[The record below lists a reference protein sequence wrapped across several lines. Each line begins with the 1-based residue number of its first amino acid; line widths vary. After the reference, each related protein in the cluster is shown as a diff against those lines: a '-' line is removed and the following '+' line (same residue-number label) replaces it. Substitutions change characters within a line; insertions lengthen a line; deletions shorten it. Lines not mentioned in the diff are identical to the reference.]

1 MLKKKILI
9 SLVIIQGLLIIA
21 GIIAIIFGVFYKM
34 SNNDN
39 KTIIMNKNIGLNDVY
54 LINENQ
60 YQQKLIKDNKAIFQ
74 IVDIEMNKVLKEANE
89 ISQYAPRILSLTIN
103 PEKIGALIGPGGKNI
118 KKIIE
123 DTECEVNVDDDGLVS
138 SPCKHNTCRYKP
150 IKSTH
155 TQFLLSHAKYFYVSP
170 F

>member
-39 KTIIMNKNIGLNDVY
+39 SIKITNKNIDLSDVF

-60 YQQKLIKDNKAIFQ
+60 YQQKYIMDDNAIFQ
-74 IVDIEMNKVLKEANE
+74 IIDIKTNKVLKE
-89 ISQYAPRILSLTIN
+89 IVI
-103 PEKIGALIGPGGKNI
+103 EKN
-118 KKIIE
+118 
-123 DTECEVNVDDDGLVS
+123 
-138 SPCKHNTCRYKP
+138 
-150 IKSTH
+150 
-155 TQFLLSHAKYFYVSP
+155 
-170 F
+170 

>member
-39 KTIIMNKNIGLNDVY
+39 KTIILNKNIGLNDVY

-60 YQQKLIKDNKAIFQ
+60 YQQKIVKDNKAIFQ
-74 IVDIEMNKVLKEANE
+74 IVDIESNKVMKE
-89 ISQYAPRILSLTIN
+89 IVI
-103 PEKIGALIGPGGKNI
+103 EK
-118 KKIIE
+118 
-123 DTECEVNVDDDGLVS
+123 D
-138 SPCKHNTCRYKP
+138 
-150 IKSTH
+150 
-155 TQFLLSHAKYFYVSP
+155 
-170 F
+170 

>member
-60 YQQKLIKDNKAIFQ
+60 YQQKIVKDNKAIFQ
-74 IVDIEMNKVLKEANE
+74 IVDIETNKVLKE
-89 ISQYAPRILSLTIN
+89 IVI
-103 PEKIGALIGPGGKNI
+103 EK
-118 KKIIE
+118 
-123 DTECEVNVDDDGLVS
+123 D
-138 SPCKHNTCRYKP
+138 
-150 IKSTH
+150 
-155 TQFLLSHAKYFYVSP
+155 
-170 F
+170 

>member
-39 KTIIMNKNIGLNDVY
+39 KSIIINKNIDLNDVY

-60 YQQKLIKDNKAIFQ
+60 YQQKLLIDNKAIFQ
-74 IVDIEMNKVLKEANE
+74 IVDIETNKVLKE
-89 ISQYAPRILSLTIN
+89 IVI
-103 PEKIGALIGPGGKNI
+103 EK
-118 KKIIE
+118 
-123 DTECEVNVDDDGLVS
+123 D
-138 SPCKHNTCRYKP
+138 
-150 IKSTH
+150 
-155 TQFLLSHAKYFYVSP
+155 
-170 F
+170 

>member
-39 KTIIMNKNIGLNDVY
+39 KAIIINKNIGLNDIY

-60 YQQKLIKDNKAIFQ
+60 YQQKLVKDNKAIFQ
-74 IVDIEMNKVLKEANE
+74 IIDIETNKVLKE
-89 ISQYAPRILSLTIN
+89 IVI
-103 PEKIGALIGPGGKNI
+103 EK
-118 KKIIE
+118 
-123 DTECEVNVDDDGLVS
+123 D
-138 SPCKHNTCRYKP
+138 
-150 IKSTH
+150 
-155 TQFLLSHAKYFYVSP
+155 
-170 F
+170 

>member
-34 SNNDN
+34 NKNDN

-60 YQQKLIKDNKAIFQ
+60 YQQKLVIDNKAIFQ
-74 IVDIEMNKVLKEANE
+74 IVDIETNKVLKE
-89 ISQYAPRILSLTIN
+89 IVI
-103 PEKIGALIGPGGKNI
+103 EK
-118 KKIIE
+118 
-123 DTECEVNVDDDGLVS
+123 D
-138 SPCKHNTCRYKP
+138 
-150 IKSTH
+150 
-155 TQFLLSHAKYFYVSP
+155 
-170 F
+170 

>member
-39 KTIIMNKNIGLNDVY
+39 KTIIMNKNIDLNDVY

-60 YQQKLIKDNKAIFQ
+60 FQQKLVKDNKAIFQ
-74 IVDIEMNKVLKEANE
+74 IIDIETNKVFK
-89 ISQYAPRILSLTIN
+89 
-103 PEKIGALIGPGGKNI
+103 
-118 KKIIE
+118 
-123 DTECEVNVDDDGLVS
+123 
-138 SPCKHNTCRYKP
+138 
-150 IKSTH
+150 
-155 TQFLLSHAKYFYVSP
+155 
-170 F
+170 

>member
-60 YQQKLIKDNKAIFQ
+60 YQQKLVKDNKAIFQ
-74 IVDIEMNKVLKEANE
+74 IVDIEMNKVLKE
-89 ISQYAPRILSLTIN
+89 IVI
-103 PEKIGALIGPGGKNI
+103 EK
-118 KKIIE
+118 
-123 DTECEVNVDDDGLVS
+123 D
-138 SPCKHNTCRYKP
+138 
-150 IKSTH
+150 
-155 TQFLLSHAKYFYVSP
+155 
-170 F
+170 

>member
-39 KTIIMNKNIGLNDVY
+39 KTTIMNKNIDLDEVY

-60 YQQKLIKDNKAIFQ
+60 YQQRYIWDDKTIFQ
-74 IVDIEMNKVLKEANE
+74 IIDIETNKVLKE
-89 ISQYAPRILSLTIN
+89 IVI
-103 PEKIGALIGPGGKNI
+103 EK
-118 KKIIE
+118 
-123 DTECEVNVDDDGLVS
+123 D
-138 SPCKHNTCRYKP
+138 
-150 IKSTH
+150 
-155 TQFLLSHAKYFYVSP
+155 
-170 F
+170 

>member
-9 SLVIIQGLLIIA
+9 SLVIIQGLLIIL

-60 YQQKLIKDNKAIFQ
+60 YQQKLLIDNKAVFQ
-74 IVDIEMNKVLKEANE
+74 IVDIETNKILKE
-89 ISQYAPRILSLTIN
+89 IVI
-103 PEKIGALIGPGGKNI
+103 EK
-118 KKIIE
+118 
-123 DTECEVNVDDDGLVS
+123 D
-138 SPCKHNTCRYKP
+138 
-150 IKSTH
+150 
-155 TQFLLSHAKYFYVSP
+155 
-170 F
+170 

>member
-34 SNNDN
+34 SNTDN

-60 YQQKLIKDNKAIFQ
+60 YQQKLVKDKKAIFQ
-74 IVDIEMNKVLKEANE
+74 IVDIETNKVLKE
-89 ISQYAPRILSLTIN
+89 IVI
-103 PEKIGALIGPGGKNI
+103 EK
-118 KKIIE
+118 
-123 DTECEVNVDDDGLVS
+123 D
-138 SPCKHNTCRYKP
+138 
-150 IKSTH
+150 
-155 TQFLLSHAKYFYVSP
+155 
-170 F
+170 